1 MDKQHIL
8 AEIQRTATN
17 GKALGLQRFESE
29 TGIKVHHWRGK
40 YWVTWGDAIKEA
52 GFAPN
57 DWNPPYEESF
67 ICESLLNLTRKL
79 QKYPSK
85 AEMDFERRSD
95 EKFPTSSAIFR
106 FAPKEEMLR
115 KLLVYV
121 RTHVEF
127 ADLLEVIESNQREV
141 KPDASDADT
150 ESGSSGYIYL
160 VKAQEAYKNR
170 L

>member
-1 MDKQHIL
+1 LRSEVFHSIWISNTFLLRFSD
-8 AEIQRTATN
+8 ATN

-40 YWVTWGDAIKEA
+40 CWVTWGDALKEA

-67 ICESLLNLTRKL
+67 IYESLLNLTRRL

-115 KLLVYV
+115 KLLAYV
-121 RTHVEF
+121 RTHADF
-127 ADLLEVIESNQREV
+127 ADLQRL
-141 KPDASDADT
+141 S
-150 ESGSSGYIYL
+150 
-160 VKAQEAYKNR
+160 KAIKYK
-170 L
+170 